1 MINNPLTTRM
11 KVGGLILLCTFVLT
25 VGGHAS
31 GRGDFRAPET
41 DPENSNTSSSEYR
54 FKAVF
59 LYRLVRWV
67 TWPTSNLPKNSKT
80 LTIGIVGK
88 DPFGREIDA
97 LTKLKPIKGRKI
109 VIKRFSKVVD
119 IKKTQVLFVSRS
131 LTQAEVDQVISR
143 GHKDSILIIGEKD
156 KFVDQSGMISLLIR
170 KNKLKFEVNTGS
182 IKKAKLKVSSQI
194 LKMASRVVKKSKKK

>member
-1 MINNPLTTRM
+1 MTKNPQTIRL
-11 KVGGLILLCTFVLT
+11 KVGGMMLLCIFMFT
-25 VGGHAS
+25 VGGHATQNWQ
-31 GRGDFRAPET
+31 RRQPET
-41 DPENSNTSSSEYR
+41 GIEAPTNSSSEYR

-67 TWPTSNLPKNSKT
+67 TWPTSNLSKTSKT

-97 LTKLKPIKGRKI
+97 LTKLKRIKGRQI
-109 VIKRFSKVVD
+109 VIKRFPKVVD

-131 LTQAEVDQVISR
+131 LSQAEVDQVIKR
-143 GHKDSILIIGEKD
+143 GHKESILIVGEKND
-156 KFVDQSGMISLLIR
+156 FVDQAGMISLLIQ
-170 KNKLKFEVNTGS
+170 KNKLKFEVNTVS

-194 LKMASRVVKKSKKK
+194 LKMASRVVKKSKK